1 MTNFSIDFRDTL
13 MNLRKKLNLRT
24 TIHFQGNAILRKL
37 LPSLEATKGGLGPS
51 ADGSGSSIPA
61 EHLSELQ
68 RIMTSHKVCGFPLH
82 FAFGDIDQLIEAVV
96 ATGVHLNRETGVEF
110 ALAVHVEPYM
120 NFAMSVWVYV
130 ASLVRR
136 R

>member
-1 MTNFSIDFRDTL
+1 MG
-13 MNLRKKLNLRT
+13 K
-24 TIHFQGNAILRKL
+24 AILSKL
-37 LPSLEATKGGLGPS
+37 LPGLETARLGNS
-51 ADGSGSSIPA
+51 NHGRVLSQ

-96 ATGVHLNRETGVEF
+96 ATGVHLNREAGVEF

-136 R
+136 